1 MTIFVDDFHFIIIT
15 KIKNMAF
22 ISEEQIEQ
30 VIEQYYDSDK
40 KFYKDREAL
49 MSGQPAFAA
58 LLTDEGF
65 ELLTD
70 DEYELLCFIATVI
83 HTAAVENHGSI
94 LALDQEK
101 MEELDEAN
109 WTVMEDTS
117 TTIFRERLTPFF
129 ENYPQEDLLAFVEDS
144 LESDEDIT
152 VTPAAR
158 ELIFVACKSLIDA
171 LIESGL

>member
-1 MTIFVDDFHFIIIT
+1 MNFIT
-15 KIKNMAF
+15 
-22 ISEEQIEQ
+22 EEQIEKI
-30 VIEQYYDSDK
+30 IEQYYDSEK
-40 KFYKDREAL
+40 KFYADREAL

-83 HTAAVENHGSI
+83 HTSVSENVGEIEAIS
-94 LALDQEK
+94 QEK
-101 MEELDEAN
+101 MEEIDEAN
-109 WTVMEDTS
+109 WAVMEDT
-117 TTIFRERLTPFF
+117 TTTVFRERLTPFF
-129 ENYPQEDLLAFVEDS
+129 TDYPQEDLLAFVEDS

-152 VTPAAR
+152 VTPAGR

-171 LIESGL
+171 LIISAK